1 MGCQPGAA
9 RTRGTRQVLL
19 ARRHSVNC
27 RRSARARLVAAVIR
41 GVSRLLG
48 ISEAGMS
55 QIHTP
60 ALLRLRGRFAKPV
73 EQNQPESAENATDQE
88 GSC

>member
-1 MGCQPGAA
+1 MGCQAGAA

-27 RRSARARLVAAVIR
+27 RRSARARLVAAIIR
-41 GVSRLLG
+41 GVLRLLG
-48 ISEAGMS
+48 ICKARMS